1 MNGIDNHLANFE
13 QVNGS
18 VPAWLTTLRR
28 GALQRFAD
36 QGFPST
42 RLEDW
47 KYTDVAPIAKL
58 SFRLTTGLPAR
69 VGPEVIEAASFGAAS
84 RLVFVNG
91 RYLPAL
97 SSTDTL
103 PAGARVT
110 SLAHVLAR
118 EPELIEA
125 HLARYA
131 NAGHGF
137 TALNTAFI
145 QDGAVVYLPKRTVMP
160 EPIHLLFM
168 AQPDGAPVVSHP
180 RILVIAGEESR
191 ATVVETYVGAGGG
204 AYFTNAVTEIVLGA
218 HADIAHYKLQCESEQ
233 AFHVATIEAHQ
244 GAGSRLRSYAVSLGG
259 ALVRSDINTRL
270 DAEGCECSLDG
281 LYMLTGTQHADH
293 HTSIDH
299 RQPRCTSRELYKGV
313 LDGKSSGVFNGKVY
327 VRPHAQHSDAG
338 QVNKNLLLS
347 DDARIDTK
355 PQLEI
360 FADDV
365 KCSHGATIGR
375 LDDDAL
381 FYLRARGIDAAAARS
396 LLITAFANELIG
408 RMPAAPVRA
417 QLEQRMWSRFHET
430 ALSAGDW
437 GNGAPESGSETVRP
451 SEPTASGRTEPT
463 VRGPAS
469 LIEVPQ

>member
-1 MNGIDNHLANFE
+1 MNAIDNYLSSFE
-13 QVNGS
+13 RVNGS

-28 GALQRFAD
+28 DAMRRFAD

-47 KYTDVAPIAKL
+47 KYTDVTPIANL
-58 SFRLTTGLPAR
+58 PFRPAAALPVHVA
-69 VGPEVIEAASFGAAS
+69 PEVIEAASFGVGT

-91 RYLPAL
+91 RYLPEL
-97 SSTDTL
+97 SSTAAL
-103 PAGARVT
+103 PAGTRVT
-110 SLAHVLAR
+110 SLAAVLAR

-145 QDGAVVYLPKRTVMP
+145 QDGAVVYLPKRAVVP
-160 EPIHLLFM
+160 EPIHLLFIS
-168 AQPDGAPVVSHP
+168 QPNGEPVVSHP
-180 RILVIAGEESR
+180 RILIVAGDESQ
-191 ATVVETYVGAGGG
+191 ATVVETYVGSGPGV
-204 AYFTNAVTEIVLGA
+204 YFTNALTEIVLGA
-218 HADIAHYKLQCESEQ
+218 NAEIAHYKLQRESEQ
-233 AFHVATIEAHQ
+233 AFHVATTEARQ

-259 ALVRSDINTRL
+259 ALVRSDINTLL

-281 LYMLTGTQHADH
+281 LYLLTGTQHVDH

-299 RQPRCTSRELYKGV
+299 RRPRCTSRELYKGV
-313 LDGKSSGVFNGKVY
+313 LDGKSRGVFNGKVY
-327 VRPHAQHSDAG
+327 VRPHAQQSDAG

-347 DDARIDTK
+347 DDATIDTK

-375 LDDDAL
+375 LDDEAL
-381 FYLRARGIDAAAARS
+381 FYLRSRGIDAAAARS
-396 LLITAFANELIG
+396 LLIAAFANELIG
-408 RMPAAPVRA
+408 RMPAAPIRA
-417 QLEQRMWSRFHET
+417 QLEQLVRSRFRGS
-430 ALSAGDW
+430 ALA
-437 GNGAPESGSETVRP
+437 
-451 SEPTASGRTEPT
+451 
-463 VRGPAS
+463 
-469 LIEVPQ
+469 EVSR